1 MTPRLKFLSFLL
13 GLSLIYAVYDYID
26 RNSTDSKKDEGLT
39 IEKTNEQGLREQL
52 LIAQK

>member
-26 RNSTDSKKDEGLT
+26 RNSNNSKNEVL
-39 IEKTNEQGLREQL
+39 IEKNTSALELRTTS
-52 LIAQK
+52 IAQK